1 MARARALTVG
11 AALVGVLALGLAG
24 CGSDSPNSAPS
35 DCTRIVNREAT
46 LVARNLQW
54 NTKCL
59 EGPAGKLAFTA
70 KLEDDGVKHDLQVY
84 GQGIN
89 EKTPLTAGPAT
100 IHLEVS
106 LPKPG
111 HYQFACTIHAQ
122 MEGDLFIDPA
132 KG

>member
-1 MARARALTVG
+1 MVRARALLVG
-11 AALVGVLALGLAG
+11 AALVVALGLAG
-24 CGSDSPNSAPS
+24 CGSDSSSSAPS
-35 DCTRIVNREAT
+35 DCTKIVDGKVT
-46 LVARNLQW
+46 LVARDLQW

-59 EGPAGKLAFTA
+59 EGSRGKIAFTV

-89 EKTPLTAGPAT
+89 EQTPLTAGPAT
-100 IHLEVS
+100 LHLDVT

-122 MEGDLFIDPA
+122 MEGDLYVDAA
-132 KG
+132 KT